1 MHVYRVLQNPC
12 RRAKTARRQACQK
25 KAKKRITANDIYQL
39 IVGEIGIS
47 RHEFLYELRFWEVD
61 RIIRGYRRRNILHYQ
76 LQRMNIWA
84 SMFCMGNPEKKK
96 PEYIFHLYFDD
107 ELDNELD
114 DGTALT
120 EEDRA
125 GLQADI
131 DAWNANL
138 NKKTEK

>member
-96 PEYIFHLYFDD
+96 PEDIFHLYFDD

-114 DGTALT
+114 DTALT